1 VLIRATTLAD
11 ANAIAALY
19 APIVRDTVI
28 SFELEP
34 PTADT
39 MRKRIAD
46 SIGTY
51 PWLTA
56 LVDEVVAGYAY
67 AGRHRERAA
76 YRWSVDVSVYVH
88 PDYQRRGI
96 GRALYRELLSI
107 LTRQGFRSA
116 FAGIALPN
124 ASSVGLHQALGF
136 SPVGVY
142 REVGFKLG
150 AWREVGWWRLGLS
163 ASDGVPPDPIPF
175 SALQRVRN

>member
-1 VLIRATTLAD
+1 MLIRATTLAD
-11 ANAIAALY
+11 AKAIAALY

-28 SFELEP
+28 SFEIEP

-39 MRKRIAD
+39 MRERIAN
-46 SIGTY
+46 SIHTY

-56 LVDEVVAGYAY
+56 LVDDVIVGYAY

-88 PDYQRRGI
+88 PEYQRRGI
-96 GRALYRELLSI
+96 GRALYRELLQI
-107 LTRQGFRSA
+107 LGRQGFRSA
-116 FAGIALPN
+116 FAGITLPN
-124 ASSVGLHQALGF
+124 ASSVGLHEALGF

-150 AWREVGWWRLGLS
+150 AWREVGWWRLSLS
-163 ASDGVPPDPIPF
+163 TTGGVPADPIPF
-175 SALQRVRN
+175 SAL